1 MIYRLNPDD
10 AFRQALWVVI
20 GVALFALTLI
30 VLRRDY
36 RVLES
41 YKYLFGI
48 TAILLLMLPALP
60 GIGQTINGARLW
72 VKVGSFQFQPGE
84 LAKIFLI
91 VFLAGYL
98 RDKREVL
105 AQGRLKDFGPLLL
118 IWGAAMLVLVQTNDL
133 GSALLQFGIFL
144 AMLYVATGRAA
155 YVAGRARALRRR
167 LRARLPVRRPRARAR
182 HDLAAPVDER
192 AGLLRPDRRARAA
205 PGLRL
210 VPARQEPLLDRQR
223 RLRRHR
229 ARQGHVHDD
238 RRRPD
243 HPVPQHRLHLLR
255 DRAGARPGRRRR
267 PAARL
272 HALRRARVARGAAW
286 PTTASRSCSPPG

>member
-1 MIYRLNPDD
+1 
-10 AFRQALWVVI
+10 
-20 GVALFALTLI
+20 
-30 VLRRDY
+30 
-36 RVLES
+36 
-41 YKYLFGI
+41 
-48 TAILLLMLPALP
+48 MLPALP

-91 VFLAGYL
+91 IFLAGYL

-105 AQGRLKDFGPLLL
+105 AQGRIKDFGPLLL

-155 YVAGRARALRRR
+155 FAWAGPRALRRR
-167 LRARLPVRRPRARAR
+167 RRVRLPVRRPRARAR
-182 HDLAAPVDER
+182 HDLAPPVDGG
-192 AGLLRPDRRARAA
+192 AGLLRLDRRARAP

-210 VPARQEPLLDRQR
+210 VPARQEPLLDRKR

-229 ARQGHVHDD
+229 PRQGHLHDD
-238 RRRPD
+238 RGRPD

-255 DRAGARPGRRRR
+255 DRAGARPRRRRR

-272 HALRRARVARGAAW
+272 HALRRAGDARSRW
-286 PTTASRSCSPPG
+286 QPTTASRSCSPRG

>member
-1 MIYRLNPDD
+1 MKI
-10 AFRQALWVVI
+10 
-20 GVALFALTLI
+20 
-30 VLRRDY
+30 
-36 RVLES
+36 
-41 YKYLFGI
+41 
-48 TAILLLMLPALP
+48 
-60 GIGQTINGARLW
+60 
-72 VKVGSFQFQPGE
+72 GSFQFQPGE

-155 YVAGRARALRRR
+155 FALAGLALFVGGAAFVYHYRRA
-167 LRARLPVRRPRARAR
+167 RARAR
-182 HDLAAPVDER
+182 HDLAASVDGR
-192 AGLLRPDRRARAA
+192 AGLLRPDRRARAP

-210 VPARQEPLLDRQR
+210 VPARQEPLLDRER

-229 ARQGHVHDD
+229 PRQRHVHDD
-238 RRRPD
+238 R
-243 HPVPQHRLHLLR
+243 
-255 DRAGARPGRRRR
+255 
-267 PAARL
+267 PATRS
-272 HALRRARVARGAAW
+272 
-286 PTTASRSCSPPG
+286 SRS